1 MNKARREKISDI
13 VTRLRDCRSEIESVQ
28 TEEDDSRYNMP
39 ENLEGSQRYTD
50 SEEASDA
57 LDSAGSDIDNAIDT
71 LEEIIT

>member
-13 VTRLRDCRSEIESVQ
+13 VSKLQDCRSELETIQ

-39 ENLEGSQRYTD
+39 ENLEGSQRYTE

-57 LDSAGSDIDNAIDT
+57 LDSANSDIENAINT
-71 LEEIIT
+71 LEEITT